1 MAESIIKN
9 QGKTILR
16 TANFSGTTNAA
27 GAILGMTSIGGDK
40 RVILAAESTT
50 PVNLRLFPFIT
61 SGGSISLQSFEYTS
75 TGGLKPLPQNTS
87 VSGKYYYLDLE

>member
-9 QGKTILR
+9 QGKTVLR
-16 TANFSGTTNAA
+16 TDNFSGTTNAA
-27 GAILGMTSIGGDK
+27 GAILGVTSINGNK
-40 RVILAAESTT
+40 RILLVAESTN

-61 SGGSISLQSFEYTS
+61 SDGSISLQSFEYTS
-75 TGGLKPLPQNTS
+75 TGLKPLPQNIS

>member
-27 GAILGMTSIGGDK
+27 GAVLGVTSIGNDK
-40 RVILAAESTT
+40 RVILVVESTT

-61 SGGSISLQSFEYTS
+61 SDGSISLQSFEYTS
-75 TGGLKPLPQNTS
+75 TGLKPLPQNIS